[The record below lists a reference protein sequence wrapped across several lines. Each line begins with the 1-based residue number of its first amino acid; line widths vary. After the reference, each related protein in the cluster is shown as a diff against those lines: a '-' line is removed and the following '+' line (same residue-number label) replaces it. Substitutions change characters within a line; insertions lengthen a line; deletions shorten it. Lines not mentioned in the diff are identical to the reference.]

1 MIESACVDDSE
12 IVNEDAE
19 KDSDEEDD
27 DVEMQEGD
35 LTPVTTD
42 IINELAA
49 QMAGIVGKLKKL
61 DCDGEYDGVSSHITD
76 GVSLLRL
83 AHSRHE
89 RNRVA
94 KKQSKAPRQA
104 SVVPFFSHLF
114 LLGFG

>member
-1 MIESACVDDSE
+1 
-12 IVNEDAE
+12 
-19 KDSDEEDD
+19 
-27 DVEMQEGD
+27 
-35 LTPVTTD
+35 
-42 IINELAA
+42 
-49 QMAGIVGKLKKL
+49 MAGIVGKLKKL

-104 SVVPFFSHLF
+104 SVVLPFFSPRTSSKLELDLNSQLSRAKQSYPVISKKF
-114 LLGFG
+114 LSVRPSVRPFVMHKNQT

>member
-1 MIESACVDDSE
+1 MLESSFVDDSE

-19 KDSDEEDD
+19 NDSDEEDD

-35 LTPVTTD
+35 LTPVTTE
-42 IINELAA
+42 IIDELAA
-49 QMAGIVGKLKKL
+49 EMTGIVGKLKKL
-61 DCDGEYDGVSSHITD
+61 DCDGEYDGVSSRVTD
-76 GVSLLRL
+76 AISLLRL

-104 SVVPFFSHLF
+104 SLDPFFRR
-114 LLGFG
+114 